1 MTKQEVEKALVET
14 ANRLLQI
21 SLPEMPEEVRQHV
34 AAIVRRASNDI
45 RTARIPF
52 KGSSSE
58 S

>member
-52 KGSSSE
+52 KG
-58 S
+58 